1 MISRACGNPGKKTD
15 RNITVLLQT
24 TYLVVNPITVE
35 NFAFL
40 FNCMPV
46 GRTSDYLMVPT

>member
-1 MISRACGNPGKKTD
+1 MISSACGNPD
-15 RNITVLLQT
+15 HNINVLLTT
-24 TYLVVNPITVE
+24 TYLVVNPIMVD

-46 GRTSDYLMVPT
+46 GRTSDSLMVPT